1 MAKPVYMHEP
11 LRRVPGARFRAAAAL
26 FAVIAFAG
34 CASADRSPAAPA
46 AHAHIGYL
54 HLSLV
59 VDYLAKGDDEAR
71 EMAARKRALR
81 ETIDASDKKLSG
93 EPDIRRREQLV
104 ATMGA
109 ARGELEQLA
118 NREKTVRGRYYA
130 EIQRAV
136 ERVAGRRRIDFVLN
150 MGEGLVYSRREFD
163 VTEDVLR
170 EIQSTRRRS
179 APLSR

>member
-1 MAKPVYMHEP
+1 MHEP
-11 LRRVPGARFRAAAAL
+11 LRRTSGARFRAAAAL
-26 FAVIAFAG
+26 FAVIACAG
-34 CASADRSPAAPA
+34 CASANRSPAAP
-46 AHAHIGYL
+46 AHIGYL

-81 ETIDASDKKLSG
+81 ETIDTSDKKLSA
-93 EPDIRRREQLV
+93 ETDIRRREQLV
-104 ATMGA
+104 AAMGA

-118 NREKTVRGRYYA
+118 DREKTVKGRYYA

-163 VTEDVLR
+163 MTEDVLR

-179 APLSR
+179 VPLSR

>member
-11 LRRVPGARFRAAAAL
+11 LRRVPRARFPAGAAR
-26 FAVIAFAG
+26 FAVVAFAG

-46 AHAHIGYL
+46 NIGYL